1 MEFRMTPSQIHL
13 VQTALPFIVAE
24 KEQVARLFYSRLF
37 QLDPALRDLFKD
49 DLTKQGQ
56 KVVTMLGT
64 LIAGLNR
71 PEQIVPILSALGQ
84 RHAGYGVQDSH
95 YATVGAAL
103 LWTLERCLGP
113 TFSADMRDA
122 WIALYFVVSRTM
134 IAGARAGAT
143 MRKAS

>member
-1 MEFRMTPSQIHL
+1 MTPNQIHL
-13 VQTALPFIVAE
+13 VQSTLPFIVAE
-24 KEQVARLFYSRLF
+24 KEQVARLFYARLF
-37 QLDPALRDLFKD
+37 QLDPSLRNLFAE

-56 KVVTMLGT
+56 KLVTMLGT
-64 LIAGLNR
+64 LIASLNR

-95 YATVGAAL
+95 YASVGAAL

-113 TFSADMRDA
+113 GFTAEMRDA

-134 IAGARAGAT
+134 IAGARAQAT

>member
-1 MEFRMTPSQIHL
+1 MTPSQIHL
-13 VQTALPFIVAE
+13 VQSTLPFIVSE
-24 KEQVARLFYSRLF
+24 KAQVARLFYARLF
-37 QLDPALRDLFKD
+37 QLDPSLRDMFKD
-49 DLTKQGQ
+49 DLSLQGQ

-64 LIAGLNR
+64 LIDGLNR

-84 RHAGYGVQDSH
+84 RHAGYGVRDSH
-95 YATVGAAL
+95 YATVGSAL

-113 TFSADMRDA
+113 DFTAEMRDA

-134 IAGARAGAT
+134 IAGARAQAT

>member
-1 MEFRMTPSQIHL
+1 MTPSQIQL
-13 VQTALPFIVAE
+13 VQSTLAFLVSE
-24 KEQVARLFYSRLF
+24 KEQVAHLFYSRLF
-37 QLDPALRDLFKD
+37 QLDPALRDLFSD
-49 DLTKQGQ
+49 DIAKQGQ

-64 LIAGLNR
+64 LISGLNR

-84 RHAGYGVQDSH
+84 RHAGYGVKDSD
-95 YATVGAAL
+95 YATVGSAL

-113 TFSADMRDA
+113 DFTADMRDA

-134 IAGARAGAT
+134 IAGSRIPAT

>member
-1 MEFRMTPSQIHL
+1 MTPSQIQL
-13 VQTALPFIVAE
+13 VQSTLPFIVAE
-24 KEQVARLFYSRLF
+24 KDQVARLFYARLF
-37 QLDPALRDLFKD
+37 QLDPALRDMFSG
-49 DLTKQGQ
+49 DLTVQGQ
-56 KVVTMLGT
+56 KMVTMLGT

-71 PEQIVPILSALGQ
+71 PEQIVPLLSALGQ
-84 RHAGYGVQDSH
+84 RHAGYGVRDEH

-113 TFSADMRDA
+113 DFTTDMRDA

-134 IAGARAGAT
+134 IAGARAQAT

>member
-1 MEFRMTPSQIHL
+1 MTPNQIQL
-13 VQTALPFIVAE
+13 VQSTLPFIVSE
-24 KEQVARLFYSRLF
+24 KEQVARLFYARLF
-37 QLDPALRDLFKD
+37 QLDPALRDLFGA
-49 DLTKQGQ
+49 DLAKQGQ
-56 KVVTMLGT
+56 KLVTMLGT

-71 PEQIVPILSALGQ
+71 PEQIVPLLSALGQ
-84 RHAGYGVQDSH
+84 RHTSYGVQDSH

-113 TFSADMRDA
+113 DFTAEMREA

-134 IAGARAGAT
+134 MAGARAQTG